1 MVELLRFL
9 WPTRSMLFIFARKSE
24 RGDTTTTATTATT
37 WGCWLLS
44 VSVLNKIVTSSQLSS
59 PAGDAHSP
67 VMSERNQNR
76 RMPFAH
82 KRSHKV

>member
-9 WPTRSMLFIFARKSE
+9 WPTRSMLFIFARKSD
-24 RGDTTTTATTATT
+24 RGDATTTATATT
-37 WGCWLLS
+37 WGCWLLR

-59 PAGDAHSP
+59 PACDARSP
-67 VMSERNQNR
+67 VMNERNQNR